1 MSFLDKMKSGA
12 MAAGDASKRA
22 AQRAKITA
30 DITMLEGKV
39 TTAKKEFGLHVFDA
53 MVQANKGEVE
63 RLFTETRAKV
73 EALESDLAAKKEKR
87 NALKESSTPRSS
99 SFVEAAPPGSG
110 PPPSAPPPGGPPPG
124 GPPPGWRVT
133 QTADGKD
140 YYYNESTGETSW
152 TMPPAPVS

>member
-1 MSFLDKMKSGA
+1 MTFPCICAHTTPSAFFFLSPLSRRMSFLDKMKSGA

-39 TTAKKEFGLHVFDA
+39 TTAKKEFGLHVFVT

-73 EALESDLAAKKEKR
+73 EA
-87 NALKESSTPRSS
+87 SSRILRPRREAQRSEG
-99 SFVEAAPPGSG
+99 VRLPGQLLRRAAPPGAVRHLQRH
-110 PPPSAPPPGGPPPG
+110 PRRAPGGPHQG
-124 GPPPGWRVT
+124 GG
-133 QTADGKD
+133 
-140 YYYNESTGETSW
+140 
-152 TMPPAPVS
+152 

>member
-39 TTAKKEFGLHVFDA
+39 TTAKKGLASVFDA

-73 EALESDLAAKKEKR
+73 EALESDLAAKK
-87 NALKESSTPRSS
+87 
-99 SFVEAAPPGSG
+99 
-110 PPPSAPPPGGPPPG
+110 SA
-124 GPPPGWRVT
+124 T
-133 QTADGKD
+133 L
-140 YYYNESTGETSW
+140 
-152 TMPPAPVS
+152 